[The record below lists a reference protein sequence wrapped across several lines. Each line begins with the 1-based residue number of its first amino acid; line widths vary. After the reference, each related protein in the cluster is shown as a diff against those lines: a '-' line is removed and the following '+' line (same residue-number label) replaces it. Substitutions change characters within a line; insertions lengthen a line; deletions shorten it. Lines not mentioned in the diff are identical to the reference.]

1 LHRQQSDKQ
10 FWTLQLM
17 QSVAALLVLPAQA
30 WAERLVSVYLWRI
43 QHRLFPF
50 GLRYNRCITAT
61 LLSWETPPHTFTKY
75 QVVDLALVLV

>member
-30 WAERLVSVYLWRI
+30 WVERLVFVCLWRM
-43 QHRLFPF
+43 QHQPFPF
-50 GLRYNRCITAT
+50 GHRYNRCITAT
-61 LLSWETPPHTFTKY
+61 RLSWETPPHTFTKF
-75 QVVDLALVLV
+75 QVVDLALEMV